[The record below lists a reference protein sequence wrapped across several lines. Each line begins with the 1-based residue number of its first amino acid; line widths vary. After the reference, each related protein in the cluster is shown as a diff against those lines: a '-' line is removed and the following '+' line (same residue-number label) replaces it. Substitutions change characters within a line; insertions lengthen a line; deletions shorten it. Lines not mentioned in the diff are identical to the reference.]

1 METRQIAMT
10 DSLPLA
16 GLKVIDCASFIAAP
30 VAATVL
36 ADFGADV
43 IKIEPPTGEPY
54 RRDDPNARVPYSEYP
69 YNYIVDNRSKR
80 AITLDLKIEAGS
92 QVLHRLLETADV
104 FVTNAP
110 FPARERL
117 RVRYDDFK
125 DLYPRLIYASVTA
138 YGETGPE
145 ADRSGFDLTA
155 LWARTGLMDLVKP
168 SPDSAPARS
177 LPGMGDHPTAISMVA
192 AIMMALYRRERTGKG
207 GECATNLMANG
218 LWWNAIWTQ
227 AALCGAKVEGRPPRE
242 EADNPLHNLYCC
254 ADGRWFHLVMIT
266 KPDRFKQ
273 VARAVGLNQL
283 ADDPR
288 FESVES
294 RREHARELIDAFDAV
309 FRTKPWPEWKAILTE
324 HRFTFGEIGTVDD
337 VAADVQMCESGALV
351 PHPEPDRAGA
361 QLTVSSPFW
370 LTDTEKR
377 PPAIS
382 PGLGEHNQAV
392 LAELGYSANQV
403 EKLKQDGAFG

>member
-1 METRQIAMT
+1 MT
-10 DSLPLA
+10 HDLPLA

-43 IKIEPPTGEPY
+43 IKIEPPAGEPY
-54 RRDDPNARVPYSEYP
+54 RRDDPAIRVPYSDYP
-69 YNYIVDNRSKR
+69 YNYVVDNRSKR
-80 AITLDLKIEAGS
+80 AITLDLKQAAAQE
-92 QVLHRLLETADV
+92 VLHRMLAGADV

-110 FPARERL
+110 LPARERL
-117 RVRYDDFK
+117 KVRYADLK

-145 ADRSGFDLTA
+145 ADRTGFDSTA

-168 SPDSAPARS
+168 APDSAPARS

-192 AIMMALYRRERTGKG
+192 AIVMALYRRERTGQG
-207 GECATNLMANG
+207 GEVATNLMANG

-242 EADNPLHNLYCC
+242 QADNPMHNLYAC

-266 KPDRFKQ
+266 KPDRFKE
-273 VARAVGLNQL
+273 VARTVGLPHL

-288 FESVES
+288 FATPEG
-294 RREHARELIDAFDAV
+294 RTGHARELIDAFDAV
-309 FRTKPWPEWKAILTE
+309 FKTRPWAEWKTIFTE
-324 HRFTFGEIGTVDD
+324 SRFTFGEIGTVDD
-337 VAADVQMCESGALV
+337 VASDVQMRESGAII
-351 PHPEPDRAGA
+351 PHPEPEKAGSN
-361 QLTVSSPFW
+361 LTLSSPFW
-370 LTDTEKR
+370 LTDVEKR
-377 PPAIS
+377 PPAMS
-382 PGLGEHNQAV
+382 PKLGEHNDEV
-392 LAELGYSANQV
+392 LAELGFSAAQTRALR
-403 EKLKQDGAFG
+403 EGGAFG

>member
-1 METRQIAMT
+1 MT
-10 DSLPLA
+10 DDLPLA

-54 RRDDPNARVPYSEYP
+54 RRDDPMIQATPPSPHP

-80 AITLDLKIEAGS
+80 AITLDLKVEAGRE
-92 QVLHRLLETADV
+92 VLHRLLASADV

-117 RVRYDDFK
+117 AIRYADLK

-145 ADRSGFDLTA
+145 ADCTGFDSTA
-155 LWARTGLMDLVKP
+155 LWARTGLMDLCKP
-168 SPDSAPARS
+168 APDSAPARS

-242 EADNPLHNLYCC
+242 EADNPLHNLYAC

-266 KPDRFKQ
+266 KPDRFKE
-273 VARAVGLNQL
+273 VARAVGLPHL

-288 FESVES
+288 FETAEG
-294 RREHARELIDAFDAV
+294 RKQHARELIDAFDAV
-309 FRTKPWPEWKAILTE
+309 FKTKPWAEWKAILTE
-324 HRFTFGEIGTVDD
+324 NRFTFGEIGTIDD
-337 VAADVQMCESGALV
+337 IATDVQMRESGAIV
-351 PHPEPDRAGA
+351 PHPDPERAGSS
-361 QLTVSSPFW
+361 LTLSSPFW
-370 LTDTEKR
+370 LTGVEKR
-377 PPAIS
+377 PPAMS
-382 PGLGEHNQAV
+382 PGLGQHNDEV
-392 LAELGYSANQV
+392 LAELGFGTDETAALRSA
-403 EKLKQDGAFG
+403 GAFG

>member
-1 METRQIAMT
+1 METPHTAMT
-10 DSLPLA
+10 EPLPLA

-43 IKIEPPTGEPY
+43 IKIEPPSGEPY
-54 RRDDPNARVPYSEYP
+54 RRDDPNARVPFSEYP

-80 AITLDLKIEAGS
+80 AITLDLKIEAGR

-117 RVRYDDFK
+117 RVRYQDFK

-145 ADRSGFDLTA
+145 ADRSGFDSTA
-155 LWARTGLMDLVKP
+155 LWARSGLMDLVKP

-177 LPGMGDHPTAISMVA
+177 LPGMGDHPTAVSMVA
-192 AIMMALYRRERTGKG
+192 AIMMALFRRERTGKG

-227 AALCGAKVEGRPPRE
+227 AALCGATVEGRPPRE
-242 EADNPLHNLYCC
+242 EADNPLHNLYSC

-273 VARAVGLNQL
+273 VARAVGLDHL

-288 FESVES
+288 FETVDT
-294 RREHARELIDAFDAV
+294 RREHARALIDSFDAV
-309 FRTKPWPEWKAILTE
+309 FKTKPWPEWKAILTE

-337 VAADVQMCESGALV
+337 IATDVQMRESGALV

-370 LTDTEKR
+370 LTDMEKR
-377 PPAIS
+377 PPAMS
-382 PGLGEHNQAV
+382 PALGEHNDEV
-392 LAELGYSANQV
+392 LAELGFSAA
-403 EKLKQDGAFG
+403 EAEALKDAGAFG

>member
-1 METRQIAMT
+1 MT
-10 DSLPLA
+10 QDLPLA

-54 RRDDPNARVPYSEYP
+54 RRDDPTQRQPYSDYP

-80 AITLDLKIEAGS
+80 AITLDLKVEAG
-92 QVLHRLLETADV
+92 QRVLHKLLETADV

-117 RVRYDDFK
+117 RVRYQDMK

-145 ADRSGFDLTA
+145 ADRTGFDSTA
-155 LWARTGLMDLVKP
+155 LWARTGLMDLCKP
-168 SPDSAPARS
+168 APESAPARS

-192 AIMMALYRRERTGKG
+192 AILMALLRRERTGLG

-242 EADNPLHNLYCC
+242 EADNPMHNLYAC

-266 KPDRFKQ
+266 KPDRFKD
-273 VARAVGLNQL
+273 VARTVGLPKL

-288 FESVES
+288 FETPEG
-294 RREHARELIDAFDAV
+294 RKQHARELIDAFDAV
-309 FRTKPWPEWKAILTE
+309 FKQKSWAEWKAIFME
-324 HRFTFGEIGTVDD
+324 SRFTFGEIGTVDD
-337 VAADVQMCESGALV
+337 IATDMQMRESGAII
-351 PHPEPDRAGA
+351 PHPEPEKAGA
-361 QLTVSSPFW
+361 GLTLSSPFW
-370 LTDTEKR
+370 LTGVEKR
-377 PPAIS
+377 APVMS
-382 PGLGEHNQAV
+382 PGLGEHNNQV
-392 LAELGYSANQV
+392 LAELGFSPDEA
-403 EKLKQDGAFG
+403 EALKAAGAFG

>member
-1 METRQIAMT
+1 MPSDTPNA
-10 DSLPLA
+10 DLPLA

-30 VAATVL
+30 VATTVL

-54 RRDDPNARVPYSEYP
+54 RRDDAASRVPYSEYP
-69 YNYIVDNRSKR
+69 YNYVVDNRSKR
-80 AITLDLKIEAGS
+80 AITLDLKVEAG
-92 QVLHRLLETADV
+92 QRVLHKMLETADV

-117 RVRYDDFK
+117 RVRYQDMK

-145 ADRSGFDLTA
+145 ADRTGFDSTA

-168 SPDSAPARS
+168 APDSAPARS

-192 AIMMALYRRERTGKG
+192 AIMTALYRRERTGKG

-227 AALCGAKVEGRPPRE
+227 AALSGAKVEARPPRE
-242 EADNPLHNLYCC
+242 EADNPLHNLYVC
-254 ADGRWFHLVMIT
+254 ADGRWFHMVMIT
-266 KPDRFKQ
+266 KPDRFKE
-273 VARAVGLNQL
+273 VVRVVGLDHM

-288 FESVES
+288 FETVET
-294 RREHARELIDAFDAV
+294 RKAHAGELIDAFDAV
-309 FRTKPWPEWKAILTE
+309 FKTKSWPEWKAIMTAN
-324 HRFTFGEIGTVDD
+324 RFTFGEIGTMDD
-337 VAADVQMCESGALV
+337 IATDVQMREAGIII
-351 PHPEPDRAGA
+351 PHPEPEKAGA
-361 QLTVSSPFW
+361 GLTLSSPFW
-370 LTDTEKR
+370 LTDVEKR
-377 PPAIS
+377 PPTMS
-382 PGLGEHNQAV
+382 PKLGEHNGEV
-392 LAELGYSANQV
+392 LAELGFSTEDA
-403 EKLKQDGAFG
+403 KALKDGGAFG

>member
-1 METRQIAMT
+1 MT
-10 DSLPLA
+10 EDLPLA

-30 VAATVL
+30 VATTVL

-54 RRDDPNARVPYSEYP
+54 RRDPTTQSVPPSPYP

-80 AITLDLKIEAGS
+80 AITLDLKIDAGR
-92 QVLHRLLETADV
+92 QVLHRMLADTDV

-117 RVRYDDFK
+117 QVRYQDLK

-145 ADRSGFDLTA
+145 ADRTGFDSTA
-155 LWARTGLMDLVKP
+155 LWARTGLMDLCKP
-168 SPDSAPARS
+168 APDSAPARS

-192 AIMMALYRRERTGKG
+192 AIMTALYRRERTGKG
-207 GECATNLMANG
+207 GEVATNLMANG

-227 AALCGAKVEGRPPRE
+227 AALCGAKVEARPPRE
-242 EADNPLHNLYCC
+242 EADNPLHNLYSC

-266 KPDRFKQ
+266 KPDRFYE
-273 VARAVGLNQL
+273 VARAIGLTQY

-288 FESVES
+288 MGSVID
-294 RREHARELIDAFDAV
+294 RKPFAPELIDAFDAV
-309 FRTKPWPEWKAILTE
+309 FKTKTWPEWKQILTDN
-324 HRFTFGEIGTVDD
+324 RFTFGEIGTVDD
-337 VAADVQMCESGALV
+337 VATDVQMRESGTII
-351 PHPEPDRAGA
+351 PHPEPERAGA
-361 QLTVSSPFW
+361 DLTLSSPFW
-370 LTDTEKR
+370 LTDVEKR
-377 PPAIS
+377 PPTMS
-382 PGLGEHNQAV
+382 PGLGEHNDEV
-392 LAELGYSANQV
+392 LSELGFGAD
-403 EKLKQDGAFG
+403 EAKALRDAGAFG

>member
-1 METRQIAMT
+1 MNE
-10 DSLPLA
+10 DLPLA

-30 VAATVL
+30 VATTVL

-43 IKIEPPTGEPY
+43 IKIEPPSGEPY
-54 RRDDPNARVPYSEYP
+54 RRDDPTGRVPYSEYP

-80 AITLDLKIEAGS
+80 AITLDLKIEAGR
-92 QVLHRLLETADV
+92 QVLHKMLETTDI

-117 RVRYDDFK
+117 QVRYEDFK

-145 ADRSGFDLTA
+145 ADRTGFDSTA

-168 SPDSAPARS
+168 APDSPPARS

-192 AIMMALYRRERTGKG
+192 AIMTALYRRERTGKG

-227 AALCGAKVEGRPPRE
+227 AALSGAKVEARPPRE
-242 EADNPLHNLYCC
+242 AADNPMHNLYACK
-254 ADGRWFHLVMIT
+254 DGRWFHMVMIT

-273 VARAVGLNQL
+273 VVEAVGLGHL

-288 FESVES
+288 FETAES
-294 RREHARELIDAFDAV
+294 RKPHARELIDAFDAV
-309 FRTKPWPEWKAILTE
+309 FKTKTWPEWKAIFTE
-324 HRFTFGEIGTVDD
+324 SRFTFGEIGTMDD
-337 VAADVQMCESGALV
+337 IATDVQMREAGIIV
-351 PHPEPDRAGA
+351 PHPDPERAGSD
-361 QLTVSSPFW
+361 LTLSSPFW
-370 LTDTEKR
+370 LTDVEKR
-377 PPAIS
+377 PPTMS
-382 PGLGEHNQAV
+382 PSLGEHNEEV
-392 LAELGYSANQV
+392 LAELGLSAD
-403 EKLKQDGAFG
+403 EAKKLKDSGAFG

>member
-1 METRQIAMT
+1 MT
-10 DSLPLA
+10 QDPPLA

-54 RRDDPNARVPYSEYP
+54 RRDDPAQRQPYSEYP

-80 AITLDLKIEAGS
+80 AITLDLKVEAG
-92 QVLHRLLETADV
+92 QRVLHKLLETADV

-117 RVRYDDFK
+117 KVRYQDFK

-145 ADRSGFDLTA
+145 ADRTGFDSTA
-155 LWARTGLMDLVKP
+155 LWARTGLMDLCKP
-168 SPDSAPARS
+168 APDSAPARS

-192 AIMMALYRRERTGKG
+192 AILMALLRRERTGLG

-242 EADNPLHNLYCC
+242 DADNPLHNLYAC

-266 KPDRFKQ
+266 KPDRFRE
-273 VARAVGLNQL
+273 VAHAVGLPHL

-288 FESVES
+288 FQTADG
-294 RREHARELIDAFDAV
+294 REQHARELINAFDAV
-309 FRTKPWPEWKAILTE
+309 FKTKPWVEWKAILTE
-324 HRFTFGEIGTVDD
+324 NRFTFGEIGTIDD
-337 VAADVQMCESGALV
+337 IATDVQMRESGAII
-351 PHPEPDRAGA
+351 PHPEPGKAGSG
-361 QLTVSSPFW
+361 LTLSSPFW
-370 LTDTEKR
+370 LTGVEKR
-377 PPAIS
+377 RRKFLRLS
-382 PGLGEHNQAV
+382 QCCRREHT
-392 LAELGYSANQV
+392 
-403 EKLKQDGAFG
+403 